1 MKFSVIIP
9 TLNEEKLLPVILNQ
23 LKDPNIQNKYEIEI
37 IVSDGGSTDSTIEIA
52 MRSADV
58 VTVHTDS
65 IPQTIAEGRNCG
77 ANTASG
83 NIFIFV
89 NGDIRIKDV
98 HKFFDFIESRFV
110 KSSFDAMTCIV
121 SIFPEEEILSDKI
134 FQFVFNTYFH
144 LLNILGVGMGR
155 GECQIVKREVFER
168 VGGYNKKMAAG
179 EDFDLYKRIKKNGN
193 ILFTRKL
200 TVYESPRRYCKIGY
214 LAVTWSWIENAVSVI
229 LKNKSIAN
237 EWEQVR

>member
-23 LKDPNIQNKYEIEI
+23 LKDPYIQNKYEIEI
-37 IVSDGGSTDSTIEIA
+37 LVSDGGSTDSTIEIA

-65 IPQTIAEGRNCG
+65 TPQTIAEGRNCG
-77 ANTASG
+77 ANAASG

-110 KSSFDAMTCIV
+110 KSSFAAMTCIV

-134 FQFVFNTYFH
+134 FQFIFNTYFH
-144 LLNILGVGMGR
+144 FLNIFGVGMGR
-155 GECQIVKREVFER
+155 GECQIVKREAFER

-200 TVYESPRRYCKIGY
+200 TVYESPRRYRKIGY

>member
-1 MKFSVIIP
+1 LKFSVIIP

-23 LKDPNIQNKYEIEI
+23 LKDPYIQNKYEIEI
-37 IVSDGGSTDSTIEIA
+37 LVSDGGSTDSTIEIA

-65 IPQTIAEGRNCG
+65 TPQTIAEGRNCG
-77 ANTASG
+77 ANAASG

-110 KSSFDAMTCIV
+110 KSSFAAMTCIV

-134 FQFVFNTYFH
+134 FQFIFNTYFH
-144 LLNILGVGMGR
+144 FLNIFGVGMGR
-155 GECQIVKREVFER
+155 GECQIVKREAFER

-200 TVYESPRRYCKIGY
+200 TVYESPRRYRKIGY